1 MGVLPLLALLPG
13 AIATAGF
20 FSLPSPWSYQCD
32 RSNSSIGGH
41 HHAARCVKVEAF
53 KAETVQ
59 GMNACKMT
67 CSSSGSLWP
76 QPTGRVQVS
85 NGLVGFLPQE
95 LRVVAVSAPSEQVRH
110 HTAHPARTKAL
121 KPQTHIVRRLIRW
134 STSSPTCSVSI
145 ST

>member
-1 MGVLPLLALLPG
+1 MGVLPLLVLLPG
-13 AIATAGF
+13 ALASVGS

-53 KAETVQ
+53 KAEKVQ

-67 CSSSGSLWP
+67 CSPSGSLWP

-85 NGLVGFLPQE
+85 PGLVGFLPQE
-95 LRVVAVSAPSEQVRH
+95 LRLVAVSAPSEQVGH
-110 HTAHPARTKAL
+110 NTAHTAHPAGKKTL
-121 KPQTHIVRRLIRW
+121 KP
-134 STSSPTCSVSI
+134 
-145 ST
+145 